1 MSIRRDTRR
10 LPAILFGIAF
20 GTAVGIL
27 TLPPENRSELPSDTS
42 EHAATERDANPQGQL
57 FDETSATTSATGPT
71 ASEASPSQTVATAL
85 EDPATQKR
93 EAYEQLGKAIFE
105 DSTLFREY
113 ISDLV
118 SRG

>member
-1 MSIRRDTRR
+1 
-10 LPAILFGIAF
+10 
-20 GTAVGIL
+20 
-27 TLPPENRSELPSDTS
+27 
-42 EHAATERDANPQGQL
+42 
-57 FDETSATTSATGPT
+57 
-71 ASEASPSQTVATAL
+71 VATAL

-118 SRG
+118 SWGDLHLAEVRAEEYHSIHRNPESQELGMGVLILVDALRDSGRDVDAETLLESRVAGT